1 MRTLVR
7 QGLSFLAGGLIVAA
21 VVFYG
26 SQANAQLGADSAES
40 AEQDKPQLVNV
51 VLDSTPRLK
60 YQGQLL
66 DSSGQPKSGTFNMT
80 FTIYDESTV
89 VKWQETRDIP
99 VNPDG
104 IFSAQLGANNSIL
117 VDNGGNTLFPTG
129 ENRYLG
135 VTIAGETIGSPE
147 LVNYVPLATNTALF
161 DGKSR
166 DYFAEAK
173 FGARS
178 FGVVEKD
185 GSKKSGLHFTSGR
198 IGIGT
203 YEIEV
208 KKGSSSSDGTY
219 NYNLNN
225 FTTVVTTIR
234 NGDCNFPTTVNTNSD
249 NGKLVVQ
256 TYRST
261 DGAAVDCKFH
271 FVVFWDG
278 SSGG

>member
-21 VVFYG
+21 IVFYA
-26 SQANAQLGADSAES
+26 SQANAQPEASSAGQET
-40 AEQDKPQLVNV
+40 PNLVNV
-51 VLDSTPRLK
+51 TLDSTPRIK

-66 DSSGQPKSGTFNMT
+66 DSTGKPKSGVFNMT

-89 VKWQETRDIP
+89 VRWQETRDVTI
-99 VNPDG
+99 NMDG
-104 IFSAQLGANNSIL
+104 LFSVQLGASKSIL
-117 VDNGGNTLFPTG
+117 VDSGGNTLFPTG

-147 LVNYVPLATNTALF
+147 LINYVPLATNSAMLE
-161 DGKSR
+161 GKTK

-185 GSKKSGLHFTSGR
+185 GSKKSGLHFSSSRKGV
-198 IGIGT
+198 GT
-203 YEIEV
+203 YEIEI
-208 KKGSSSSDGTY
+208 KKGSSSESGTY
-219 NYNLNN
+219 DYNLND
-225 FTTVVTTIR
+225 FTTVVTPVR
-234 NGDCNFPTTVNTNSD
+234 NSDCNFPTTAGTNSED
-249 NGKLVVQ
+249 DKLVVQ
-256 TYRST
+256 IYRPHNFESL
-261 DGAAVDCKFH
+261 VDCKFH

-278 SSGG
+278 SNGG